1 MSETRGRPPKPTQ
14 EALFALDYFAKVSEQ
29 LVQMAERHR
38 LKTMA
43 FLFEMARRE
52 ASSEGELDAK
62 KRREQNEMFW
72 GVVDGH

>member
-1 MSETRGRPPKPTQ
+1 MAETRGRPPKPTQ
-14 EALFALDYFAKVSEQ
+14 EVLDALDYFAKVSEQ
-29 LVQMAERHR
+29 LVEMAERHR

-52 ASSEGELDAK
+52 ASGDGELDAK
-62 KRREQNEMFW
+62 KRREQNRMFW